1 MIKEEPLNVT
11 HLGWRSFILGNQGKV
26 VAYMDHFPKTRD
38 GSKDPSRLPFYISY
52 VDIPD
57 VLDVIDKVKQTIYF
71 WAISISHYYPYD
83 TEYYINDAG
92 VSKEVFIST
101 LAEEYPTH
109 LEWFLFHPEWFSRPC
124 HKE

>member
-11 HLGWRSFILGNQGKV
+11 HLGWRSFILGNHGKL
-26 VAYMDHFPKTRD
+26 VAYMDHFPGARD

-71 WAISISHYYPYD
+71 WAISIRHYYPYD
-83 TEYYINDAG
+83 TEYHINDAR

-109 LEWFLFHPEWFSRPC
+109 LKWLLFHPEWFSRPC
-124 HKE
+124 RKE